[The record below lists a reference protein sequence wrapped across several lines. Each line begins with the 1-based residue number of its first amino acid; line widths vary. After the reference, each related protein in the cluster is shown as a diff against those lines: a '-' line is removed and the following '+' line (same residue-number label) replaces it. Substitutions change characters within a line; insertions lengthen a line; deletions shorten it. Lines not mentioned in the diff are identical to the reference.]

1 MAEEPERRG
10 HVRRRPKTKNIKSVV
25 QRVEGEDICSHL
37 GKRLAACLRPAVRL
51 RSLIFLELFG
61 GSGRVAASAQAMG
74 CAALSLDINASPLE
88 DHLTRGFANR
98 ILGWIAS
105 GVVAGV
111 WLGTPCST
119 WTRALRSP
127 LRSEQHPDGLPDLSA
142 EQSSKLRVGNESFWF
157 TLHIIR
163 ACLRNS
169 VGVMIENPQT
179 SLMWSHPRFQRL
191 LNMEGS
197 TSVICHMCQFG
208 APWKKA
214 TRVQAWGVGE
224 LWELAKKCSGP
235 QGLCSRTAR
244 PHIELSGRAP
254 GGRHWTAIAAA
265 YPVPF
270 ARAAAA
276 ILIRTYENKRSLAIA
291 ARMGV

>member
-1 MAEEPERRG
+1 MT
-10 HVRRRPKTKNIKSVV
+10 HL
-25 QRVEGEDICSHL
+25 VEGGDVGVHL
-37 GKRLAACLRPAVRL
+37 GNRLAASLRQAARL
-51 RSLIFLELFG
+51 RSVIFLELFG
-61 GSGRVAASAQAMG
+61 GCGRVAASAQARG
-74 CAALSLDINASPLE
+74 YAGLSLDINASPLE
-88 DHLTRGFANR
+88 DHLTKAFVNR
-98 ILGWIAS
+98 ILGWITS

-127 LRSEQHPDGLPDLSA
+127 LRSEQYPDGLPDLTA
-142 EQSSKLRVGNESFWF
+142 EQDSKLRVGNESFTF
-157 TLHIIR
+157 TLRIIR
-163 ACLRNS
+163 ACLKYN

-179 SLMWSHPRFQRL
+179 SLLWSHPLFQKL
-191 LNMEGS
+191 LNMKSS

-208 APWKKA
+208 SPWMKA

-224 LWELAKKCSGP
+224 LWELDKKCCGP
-235 QGLCSRTAR
+235 RGICSRTAR
-244 PHIELSGRAP
+244 PHIMLSGRAP

-265 YPVPF
+265 YPEAF
-270 ARAAAA
+270 ARAGAA

>member
-1 MAEEPERRG
+1 MTHLVKGGDVGA
-10 HVRRRPKTKNIKSVV
+10 
-25 QRVEGEDICSHL
+25 HL
-37 GKRLAACLRPAVRL
+37 GKKLAASLCRAVRL

-61 GSGRVAASAQAMG
+61 GCGRVAASAQAMG
-74 CAALSLDINASPLE
+74 YAALSLDINASPLE

-98 ILGWIAS
+98 ILGWISS

-127 LRSEQHPDGLPDLSA
+127 LRSEQYPDGLPDLTA
-142 EQSSKLRVGNESFWF
+142 EQDSKLRVGNESFTF
-157 TLHIIR
+157 TLRIIR
-163 ACLRNS
+163 ACLKYN

-179 SLMWSHPRFQRL
+179 SLLWSSPRFQKL
-191 LNMEGS
+191 LNLKSS
-197 TSVICHMCQFG
+197 THVVCHMCQFG

-224 LWELAKKCSGP
+224 LWELARKCSGP
-235 QGLCSRTAR
+235 RGLCSRTAR
-244 PHIELSGRAP
+244 PHLELSGRAP
-254 GGRHWTAIAAA
+254 GGRHWTSIAAA
-265 YPVPF
+265 YPAAF

-276 ILIRTYENKRSLAIA
+276 ILVRTVENKRSLAIA
-291 ARMGV
+291 NRMGV